1 MVLPAPRFRT
11 TRKWQANNVQPDNSL
26 VVEGSSTTNVNLTV
40 GAGAAV
46 IVFVAGNQTA
56 ASRVDG
62 VAMTLIGKTSNAA
75 MYGITGL
82 AAGARN
88 VQVDRSGSSAHIV
101 AVLSYTGVSTITGGA
116 LGSGSGNTPS
126 GTPSGSGHLASSGS
140 TSVSPPATSG
150 RSCRTATCASST
162 GEPRQTLWP
171 SPTRIPRRSRSP
183 TPPAEA
189 TRVSGCGSAPDG
201 VMVAQLSPPNWA
213 IRIRF
218 RWVYGVASLDPAK
231 VS

>member
-126 GTPSGSGHLASSGS
+126 GTPSGSGHLAVVGFDFGVSSGDVG
-140 TSVSPPATSG
+140 SVVSNG
-150 RSCRTATCASST
+150 NLRQLYRRTAANA
-162 GEPRQTLWP
+162 L
-171 SPTRIPRRSRSP
+171 
-183 TPPAEA
+183 AVA
-189 TRVSGCGSAPDG
+189 DKDSAPVTITNPTGGSYTSIG
-201 VMVAQLSPPNWA
+201 VWLST
-213 IRIRF
+213 
-218 RWVYGVASLDPAK
+218 
-231 VS
+231 